1 MSRIFAKSPYI
12 ISINEASQI
21 GAKVE
26 IYLKSSQSGVLV
38 YPSSPSYTLSKLIAS
53 SNAPTCYF
61 DVSEYIQNYFNNLVY
76 TVNTTTEPNYMN
88 ESHFCFAKI
97 KRYKLIGSTYTLIDT
112 TEYTCFNGYV
122 YNTEGINI
130 DLGAYLLPEGTYYYD
145 SALNPGDLVV
155 DNTSGWKYKYTDLV
169 TGTNRTYTSAD
180 TRVLQPFKVYSSY
193 IANGNKLEILNASNT
208 VLKTYYFRPK
218 EQCKY
223 STVTIDFVNKYG
235 AFQREFFFG
244 ASNDSL
250 NVTSLEYKSYRNVET
265 TFNGQ
270 ENLTQTFNVNGT
282 ESIKVNTGWVD
293 ESFKETI
300 KQLLLS
306 DRILV
311 NNRPAK
317 LTTKQIELQKNINNK
332 MINYP
337 LEFTYTND
345 VI

>member
-1 MSRIFAKSPYI
+1 MSQIFAKSPYI

-26 IYLKSSQSGVLV
+26 IYLKQSGG
-38 YPSSPSYTLSKLIAS
+38 SFGASPDYTLSKLISS
-53 SNAPTCYF
+53 SNSPTCYF
-61 DVSEYIQNYFNNLVY
+61 DVSEYISNYISHSSY
-76 TVNTTTEPNYMN
+76 TANVSTVPNYMPVSQYC
-88 ESHFCFAKI
+88 EARI

-112 TEYTCFNGYV
+112 VDYLCFNGYTFSV
-122 YNTEGINI
+122 DGINQGSRI
-130 DLGAYLLPEGTYYYD
+130 LSLSEGTYYYD
-145 SALNPGDLVV
+145 PEKNAGDFVLYCDVV
-155 DNTSGWKYKYTDLV
+155 DYEVKYTNLSSGA
-169 TGTNRTYTSAD
+169 THTD
-180 TRVLQPFKVYSSY
+180 TLSSGVNQLYKVYSSY
-193 IANGNKLEILNASNT
+193 LSAGNKVEIYDETSTLLYT
-208 VLKTYYFRPK
+208 LYFRPK
-218 EQCKY
+218 QQCKY
-223 STVTIDFVNKYG
+223 STITIDFLNSFG
-235 AFQREFFFG
+235 AFQREFFMG

-250 NVTSLEYKSYRNVET
+250 NVTSSEYKSYRANEV
-265 TFNGQ
+265 TFNSQ
-270 ENLTQTFNVNGT
+270 ENLTQTFNINGT
-282 ESIKVNTGWVD
+282 ESIKVNSGWVD